1 MRDYYIEKIMPA
13 YQSEVDLR
21 VMVSSYDQKLQ
32 FALQEMKEENR
43 IFDKLQNALNDND
56 LKLMKS
62 KQTQELHQDTINR
75 GREQLKQLE
84 EQLQAQQTEV
94 LRMQTTID
102 DAAVDL
108 GFHKQLLVEY
118 EIKKKQEE
126 AELEQKMLIDSEMCD
141 LETKKSGFQ
150 CSEPSNLSERASL
163 SRSRRSI

>member
-75 GREQLKQLE
+75 GREQLKQLKE
-84 EQLQAQQTEV
+84 HFRTSYKLKNQ
-94 LRMQTTID
+94 
-102 DAAVDL
+102 
-108 GFHKQLLVEY
+108 
-118 EIKKKQEE
+118 
-126 AELEQKMLIDSEMCD
+126 
-141 LETKKSGFQ
+141 
-150 CSEPSNLSERASL
+150 
-163 SRSRRSI
+163 